1 MGDELVS
8 TRSTQSERGG
18 GEKRPASLFAY
29 TEEFERS
36 FPYYLAIG
44 MTYEQYWEQDSTL
57 VRAYRKAA
65 KIQRDLRNQDA
76 WLQGAY
82 FYEALCDAAP
92 IFRAFAKKGTKAT
105 PYRDGP
111 FEFKTN
117 TEKPEER
124 KSHEEKQDE
133 KAKSYM
139 EMLAISLNEKFMK
152 KTGGDTNG

>member
-18 GEKRPASLFAY
+18 GDKRPASLFAY

-76 WLQGAY
+76 WLQGA
-82 FYEALCDAAP
+82 L
-92 IFRAFAKKGTKAT
+92 
-105 PYRDGP
+105 
-111 FEFKTN
+111 
-117 TEKPEER
+117 
-124 KSHEEKQDE
+124 
-133 KAKSYM
+133 
-139 EMLAISLNEKFMK
+139 LL
-152 KTGGDTNG
+152 